1 MSPRCET
8 LSNGLRVVMVP
19 CEAESV
25 AVGVFVRSGSRHE
38 NAETAGISHF
48 IEHMLFKGTPTRKP
62 IDITRSIEGLGG
74 NFNAF
79 TGEESTCYYM
89 HLPSEYL
96 ADAVDILADMYLNA
110 AIPEDEFSRE
120 KEVIIEEIRMYA
132 DDPGSVAMENLQ
144 RNLFPDS
151 QLGASVAG
159 SEESLRP
166 MKASD
171 LRKYI
176 KSHYRADNTVV
187 VIAGAIEPD
196 EAMRIVNEKFHRL

>member
-8 LSNGLRVVMVP
+8 LPNGLRVVTVP

-25 AVGVFVRSGSRHE
+25 AVGVFVESGSRHE
-38 NAETAGISHF
+38 SAKTAGISHF

-62 IDITRSIEGLGG
+62 IDITRAIEGRGG

-110 AIPEDEFSRE
+110 SIPDDEFARE

-151 QLGASVAG
+151 QLGAPIAG
-159 SEESLRP
+159 SEKSLRP
-166 MKASD
+166 LKPSD

-176 KSHYRADNTVV
+176 KSHYRADNTVI
-187 VIAGAIEPD
+187 VIAGAVESD
-196 EAMRIVNEKFHRL
+196 EAMSIVNERFHRL

>member
-8 LSNGLRVVMVP
+8 LSNGLRVVIVP

-25 AVGVFVRSGSRHE
+25 AVGVFVESGSRHE
-38 NAETAGISHF
+38 DDKTAGISHF

-62 IDITRSIEGLGG
+62 IDITRAIEGRGG

-79 TGEESTCYYM
+79 TGEETTCYYM

-110 AIPEDEFSRE
+110 SIPDDEFARE
-120 KEVIIEEIRMYA
+120 KEVVIEEIRMYA
-132 DDPGSVAMENLQ
+132 DDPGSVAMANLQ

-151 QLGASVAG
+151 QLGAPVAG
-159 SEESLRP
+159 SEKSLRP
-166 MKASD
+166 MKPSD

-187 VIAGAIEPD
+187 VIAGAVES
-196 EAMRIVNEKFHRL
+196 EKALRIVNERFHRL

>member
-1 MSPRCET
+1 MSPRCGT
-8 LSNGLRVVMVP
+8 LSNGLRVVIVP

-25 AVGVFVRSGSRHE
+25 AVGVFVESGSRHE
-38 NAETAGISHF
+38 NDRTAGISHF
-48 IEHMLFKGTPTRKP
+48 IEHMLFKGTPKRKP
-62 IDITRSIEGLGG
+62 IDITRAIEGRGG

-79 TGEESTCYYM
+79 TGEETTCYYM

-110 AIPEDEFSRE
+110 SIPDDEFARE

-151 QLGASVAG
+151 QLGAPVAG
-159 SEESLRP
+159 SEKSLRP
-166 MKASD
+166 MKPSD

-187 VIAGAIEPD
+187 VIAGAVES
-196 EAMRIVNEKFHRL
+196 EKAMRIVNERFHRL

>member
-8 LSNGLRVVMVP
+8 LSNGLRVVIVP

-25 AVGVFVRSGSRHE
+25 AVGVFVESGSRHE
-38 NAETAGISHF
+38 DDKTAGISHF

-62 IDITRSIEGLGG
+62 IDITRAIEGRGG

-79 TGEESTCYYM
+79 TGEETTCYYM

-110 AIPEDEFSRE
+110 SIPDDEFARE

-151 QLGASVAG
+151 QLGAPVAG
-159 SEESLRP
+159 SEKSLRP
-166 MKASD
+166 MKPSD

-187 VIAGAIEPD
+187 VIAGAVES
-196 EAMRIVNEKFHRL
+196 EKALRIVNERFHRL